1 MFSDVFDGVKT
12 MINQVSKAAEQRMKK
27 CIDAL
32 HTELAKLRT
41 GRAHPSLLEHIRVDY
56 YGSMMPLNQ
65 VANVNAQDS
74 RTLMVQPWEKKMV
87 QVVEKAIRESDLG
100 LNPATT
106 GDIIRIP
113 LPALTEERRKELVK
127 LLRAEA
133 ERSRVAVRNIRR
145 DALQE
150 IKSLLK
156 EKQITED
163 EEKRAE
169 DMMQKLTDKY
179 IAEVEQVLSQ
189 KESDIMT
196 V

>member
-1 MFSDVFDGVKT
+1 
-12 MINQVSKAAEQRMKK
+12 MINEINKNSETRMKK

-56 YGSMMPLNQ
+56 YGSLMPLNQ
-65 VANVNAQDS
+65 VANVSAQDG

-87 QVVEKAIRESDLG
+87 SVVEKAIRESDLG

-127 LLRAEA
+127 LLRAES
-133 ERSRVAVRNIRR
+133 ERSRVAIRNVRR
-145 DALQE
+145 DAIQE
-150 IKSLLK
+150 IKDLLK
-156 EKQITED
+156 EKLITED
-163 EEKRAE
+163 EERRAE
-169 DMMQKLTDKY
+169 EMVQKLTDKY
-179 IAEVEQVLSQ
+179 IAEVEQILSQ
-189 KESDIMT
+189 KETDIMT